1 MALGSSGKYSDPQA
15 AAAKAAHSLV
25 TDSAAIQGGNMTQP
39 SSRRLA
45 AALFASALALPLTTP
60 AHAEDSKP
68 REALIV
74 VSGEAQSA
82 IAPDLAI
89 VALGVTETRK
99 TAREALS
106 ANNASMAAVLKAL
119 KADGMADKDLQ
130 TSGFSI
136 QPDYSYPQNEDGT
149 PKPPVLNGYTVSNM
163 LSVRIRDLSK
173 VGAVLDTAVTL
184 GVNQGGDIRFTNLD
198 PQKAIAAARE
208 GARTLADSAGV
219 ALGRVVEISEST
231 SRPEPVPMVRMAMA
245 KEAADAVPVASGEN
259 SYAVTVNVTFAIQ
272 Q

>member
-1 MALGSSGKYSDPQA
+1 
-15 AAAKAAHSLV
+15 
-25 TDSAAIQGGNMTQP
+25 MTQP

-208 GARTLADSAGV
+208 GAMKDAIAKARTLADSAGV

>member
-1 MALGSSGKYSDPQA
+1 
-15 AAAKAAHSLV
+15 
-25 TDSAAIQGGNMTQP
+25 MTQP

-60 AHAEDSKP
+60 AHAEDSNP
-68 REALIV
+68 REARIV

-208 GARTLADSAGV
+208 GAMKDAIAKARTLADSAGV